1 MCSSLARRHA
11 DVATPNVRT
20 AYARSVT
27 TPYSD
32 ETFFHQL
39 LAKAISSHASD
50 IHIKVGQPPGARI
63 RGEMV
68 YFKTAKV
75 TAADTDA
82 VAMRVIR
89 QPEVRE
95 RIAELQEFD
104 TSYDVPALGRFRLNI
119 YRQRGSLAI
128 VMRFIPS
135 ELPSIDELGLPSVTR
150 DLAEKENGM
159 VLLTGAA
166 GNGKSTSIA
175 AMLSHLNATRSLH
188 IVTIE
193 DPIEYVH
200 SDLLSSVS
208 QREVGLDT
216 ESFAKA
222 LRSALRQDPDVIF
235 VGEIRDEETMEIAL
249 KAAETGHLLLSTLHT
264 TDASRTINRML
275 ALMSGDAQENRL
287 RIANALQG
295 IIAQRLLPKAD
306 ATGVVLAAEV
316 LVVTH
321 LVRES
326 IRRPEHNPP
335 LKALMEKGVH
345 PYGMQTFQM
354 HVEQLLEEGVIDD
367 VTMRETL
374 GLAQS

>member
-1 MCSSLARRHA
+1 MIGFVS
-11 DVATPNVRT
+11 
-20 AYARSVT
+20 

-68 YFKTAKV
+68 YFKTARV
-75 TAADTDA
+75 TPADTDA
-82 VAMRVIR
+82 VALRVIR
-89 QPEVRE
+89 QPEIRE
-95 RIAELQEFD
+95 RLSELQEFD
-104 TSYDVPALGRFRLNI
+104 ASYEVPSLGRFRLNI

-128 VMRFIPS
+128 VMRFIPADV
-135 ELPSIDELGLPSVTR
+135 PTIDELGLPPVAR
-150 DLAEKENGM
+150 ELAEKENGM

-175 AMLSHLNATRSLH
+175 AMLSHLNTTRSLH

-193 DPIEYVH
+193 DPVEYVH
-200 SDLLSSVS
+200 GDRMSSVS

-222 LRSALRQDPDVIF
+222 LRSALRQDPDVIM

-264 TDASRTINRML
+264 TDAARTINRML
-275 ALMSGDAQENRL
+275 ALMSGDAQENRI

-295 IIAQRLLPKAD
+295 VIAQRLLPKAD
-306 ATGVVLAAEV
+306 ATGQVLAAEV

-326 IRRPEHNPP
+326 IRRPDHNPT

-354 HVEQLLEEGVIDD
+354 HVEELLEKGIIDD
-367 VTMRETL
+367 ITMREAL
-374 GLAQS
+374 GLAQ